1 MTAIEMR
8 LLLSIVICKAK
19 HMSGAS
25 LRLLSIADLHDC
37 TAFDVTATAIVTR
50 NYVITYDNQLVPL
63 DSGCELM
70 LAHDVSQDSFTLN
83 YDPSSHNVTLMLA
96 PERHVSPCRI
106 VALLNNVCCSNSSS
120 C

>member
-1 MTAIEMR
+1 
-8 LLLSIVICKAK
+8 
-19 HMSGAS
+19 MSGAS

-50 NYVITYDNQLVPL
+50 NYVITYDNQLVPF

-96 PERHVSPCRI
+96 PERHVSPCRM
-106 VALLNNVCCSNSSS
+106 VAPLNNVCCSNSSS